1 MVNHIKMDVLR
12 CELDLLESEILNMK
26 GKMRNKTKK
35 KYIRLIQSSAQK
47 LELDQPIYLLRCE

>member
-26 GKMRNKTKK
+26 GKMRNKAKK

-47 LELDQPIYLLRCE
+47 LELDQPI